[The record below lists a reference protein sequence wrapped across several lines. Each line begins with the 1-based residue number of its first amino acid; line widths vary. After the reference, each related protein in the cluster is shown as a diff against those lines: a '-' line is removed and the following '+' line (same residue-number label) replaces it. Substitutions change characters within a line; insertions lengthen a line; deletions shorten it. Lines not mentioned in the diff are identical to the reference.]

1 MLFVSD
7 VHFFSINK
15 ISEEKEE
22 RIICLSSMPFTD
34 SKRCSA
40 PFIRG
45 NIVNSNNAETS
56 NEEVGSLTTSSSQG
70 MAVLK

>member
-1 MLFVSD
+1 
-7 VHFFSINK
+7 
-15 ISEEKEE
+15 
-22 RIICLSSMPFTD
+22 MPFTD